1 MIKHAKAILKNFLLF
16 LEANFGA
23 IQANMMLKLVQ
34 AIHFCSSQSIAS
46 IDYRSLL
53 NFFSLNY

>member
-1 MIKHAKAILKNFLLF
+1 MQKAILKNFLLF